1 MGKLANKNVI
11 AIDCGVGKVNAG
23 SWTSYIL
30 SKYKISHIINSGV
43 AGGVVSDKHKDI
55 KIGDIVISSEIAYHD
70 VDLTKFGHKI
80 GQIMDYPQKFSANKN
95 LVDKATEVIK
105 SKLKG
110 FNAYSGLILTGD
122 QFIDPVYASSII
134 KNFNDVIAVEME
146 GAAVAHIAH
155 MFNVPFIVIRS
166 ICDIV
171 NKEKNEVEYNKFY
184 ELAAINSAKI
194 VQEILRIL

>member
-1 MGKLANKNVI
+1 
-11 AIDCGVGKVNAG
+11 
-23 SWTSYIL
+23 
-30 SKYKISHIINSGV
+30 
-43 AGGVVSDKHKDI
+43 GVVSDKHKDI

-146 GAAVAHIAH
+146 GAAVA
-155 MFNVPFIVIRS
+155 
-166 ICDIV
+166 
-171 NKEKNEVEYNKFY
+171 
-184 ELAAINSAKI
+184 
-194 VQEILRIL
+194 